1 MDLWKEWQER
11 GLIYQFSEGAE
22 ELLQKQKVCAYIG
35 FDPTAPS
42 LHLGNLLPI
51 VALEWLKRAGHKPIA
66 VIGTGTGLIGDP
78 SGKTSERPLL
88 LKEQVEKNAE
98 RIAMQLQK
106 LLGPDVLILYNS
118 DWLSPLSLIDFLR
131 DIGKHFSVSYML
143 DKESVQMRMQSE
155 EGISFTEFSY
165 MLLQAMDFLYL
176 FDHYHCVLQLG
187 GRDQWG
193 NITAGLE
200 LIRKLR
206 NQRAYGI
213 VFPLLL
219 TSTGI
224 KFGKTEAGSLWLDP
238 TLLSPYRLYQF
249 LFNTSDADVL
259 NYLKWFTFLPQSEIH
274 QLEESLRTN
283 PEKREAQRTLAASVT
298 EFLHGPDA
306 VAQVEKASRAL
317 FQGELSEIPPDLW
330 EEVFTDVPS
339 TTISLHEFGAKGLPL
354 VDLLVRTGLASSR
367 SDARR
372 LIQSGGAYLNN
383 TRISDINFF
392 VTPSHCLHNFFL
404 VLRKGVKQYHL
415 IKVQQGTLSP
425 E

>member
-1 MDLWKEWQER
+1 MDLWKEWKER
-11 GLIYQFSEGAE
+11 GLIYQFSEGAD
-22 ELLQKQKVCAYIG
+22 ELLQKQRVCAYIG

-66 VIGTGTGLIGDP
+66 VIGTATGLIGDP
-78 SGKTSERPLL
+78 SGKTAERPLL

-98 RIAMQLQK
+98 HIARQLQK
-106 LLGPDVLILYNS
+106 LLGPEVLILYNS

-143 DKESVQMRMQSE
+143 NKESVQTRMQSQ

-176 FDHYHCVLQLG
+176 FDHYNCVLQLG

-206 NQRAYGI
+206 NARAYGI

-219 TSTGI
+219 TSAGI

-238 TLLSPYRLYQF
+238 TLLSPSRLYQF
-249 LFNTSDADVL
+249 LFNTSDEDVL
-259 NYLKWFTFLPQSEIH
+259 NYLKWFTFLPQSEIRE
-274 QLEESLRTN
+274 LEESLRTD
-283 PEKREAQRTLAASVT
+283 PEKREAQRILAVAVT
-298 EFLHGPDA
+298 GFLHGATA
-306 VAQVEKASRAL
+306 VAQAEKASQAL
-317 FQGELSEIPPDLW
+317 FRGNLNEIPPEMW
-330 EEVFTDVPS
+330 EEAFTDVPS
-339 TTISLHEFGAKGLPL
+339 TTISLHEFGTQGLPFIT
-354 VDLLVRTGLASSR
+354 LLVRTGLASSR

-383 TRISDINFF
+383 IRISDINFS
-392 VTPSHCLHNFFL
+392 VTPSHCLHNCFL

-415 IKVQQGTLSP
+415 VKIQKSSP
-425 E
+425 SSE